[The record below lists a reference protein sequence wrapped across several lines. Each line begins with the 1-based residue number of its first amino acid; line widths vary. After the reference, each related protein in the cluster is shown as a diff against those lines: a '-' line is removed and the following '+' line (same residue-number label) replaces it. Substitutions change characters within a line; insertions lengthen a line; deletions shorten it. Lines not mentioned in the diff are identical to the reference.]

1 MLRDLLRNAAKNR
14 LYFSQVSTY
23 KCQTETTNFP
33 IVRYLNFDILC
44 TMNPNR
50 PLYASVGGPVL
61 SLLLLFDLY
70 LLPHP
75 SGISKP
81 NASAMSICL
90 STNGMTNFAFPLCSM
105 HLMDCILSRMYK
117 EEENIS
123 FTPVDFQ
130 MYFTYE
136 LSIRLTKSMSKRFVL
151 PSSGQLVCL
160 EELTVGLGKADCR
173 TNPDKTVS

>member
-1 MLRDLLRNAAKNR
+1 
-14 LYFSQVSTY
+14 
-23 KCQTETTNFP
+23 
-33 IVRYLNFDILC
+33 
-44 TMNPNR
+44 
-50 PLYASVGGPVL
+50 
-61 SLLLLFDLY
+61 
-70 LLPHP
+70 
-75 SGISKP
+75 
-81 NASAMSICL
+81 
-90 STNGMTNFAFPLCSM
+90 
-105 HLMDCILSRMYK
+105 MYK

-123 FTPVDFQ
+123 LTPVDFQ